1 MTKYVE
7 CQTNDLEKILMNL
20 QKLFLVSY
28 AIFHFIYIYLITM
41 TARLAFLWL
50 LYLNFTTTADE
61 ISSKES
67 V

>member
-28 AIFHFIYIYLITM
+28 ATFHFIYIYTYNDCKIGVFMAIIFKLHNYG
-41 TARLAFLWL
+41 RR
-50 LYLNFTTTADE
+50 N
-61 ISSKES
+61 K
-67 V
+67 